1 MNKHGCGEWE
11 HFALYGHEEILIKIY
26 EIPCQNLK
34 WSHKIVP
41 CVTLLKNCSRN
52 CEQWKNMG
60 GGGGRDFLHCVDF
73 REILQNS
80 SPLKPLAKLR
90 NNFTEMFLG

>member
-60 GGGGRDFLHCVDF
+60 AGGGGGGGGSGGGSGGGGGKRLFALCG
-73 REILQNS
+73 LQRNS
-80 SPLKPLAKLR
+80 CQTSK
-90 NNFTEMFLG
+90 